1 MVNKAVGR
9 REENALV
16 TVLPVDHV
24 RRAALVAMD
33 LDDLAV
39 TIHIAL
45 MPPLDGQPISDRCF
59 HNSPSPRRYVPGLS
73 VASPAV
79 EIRVPGR
86 SGTSGDRDDQAG
98 PQAVPGPRM
107 LAGSLMIG
115 KA

>member
-1 MVNKAVGR
+1 MVDNGIGG

-24 RRAALVAMD
+24 GWAALVAMD

-39 TIHIAL
+39 TIPVAL
-45 MPPLDGQPISDRCF
+45 MPSLDGQPVSDRCF
-59 HNSPSPRRYVPGLS
+59 HGSPSPRRYVPGLS
-73 VASPAV
+73 VPS
-79 EIRVPGR
+79 
-86 SGTSGDRDDQAG
+86 
-98 PQAVPGPRM
+98 

>member
-79 EIRVPGR
+79 EI
-86 SGTSGDRDDQAG
+86 AF
-98 PQAVPGPRM
+98 
-107 LAGSLMIG
+107 LAGQGRPVIPMTKQGLRLFQARGCLPEAS
-115 KA
+115 